1 MKPILTIAVA
11 ILFCACA
18 SQQKQEVKPA
28 AEKEQAVK
36 VIPVAPGTEGNE
48 QKGKDPS
55 GASTPESP
63 AVKKGTISKVVRRG
77 GQVSYEHTVT
87 NEQGLVIVSSLT
99 ADCKTN
105 HYKVTYRTV
114 SSGGTVIKKDD
125 TVVENNNP
133 NEAAIESIQSACQ
146 QKQQI

>member
-1 MKPILTIAVA
+1 MKPILTIAIA
-11 ILFCACA
+11 ALFCACA

-28 AEKEQAVK
+28 AEKDQTVK
-36 VIPVAPGTEGNE
+36 VIPVAPGTENKEPGAA
-48 QKGKDPS
+48 PS
-55 GASTPESP
+55 PGEPP
-63 AVKKGTISKVVRRG
+63 AVKKGTISKVVRKG

-87 NEQGLVIVSSLT
+87 NEQGLVIVSHLT

-125 TVVENNNP
+125 TVIENNNP
-133 NEAAIESIQSACQ
+133 NEDAISDIQSACQ